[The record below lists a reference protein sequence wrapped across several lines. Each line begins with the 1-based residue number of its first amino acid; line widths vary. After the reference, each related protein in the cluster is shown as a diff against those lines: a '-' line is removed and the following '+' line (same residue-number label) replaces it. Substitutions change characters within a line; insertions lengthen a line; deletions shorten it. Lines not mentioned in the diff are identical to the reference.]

1 MNAILDQLGEEGI
14 KVLVEGVLVGGLTL
28 VAAVL
33 ARSLARRG
41 KVWIGAEA
49 GRTCMSPFVLLLGLL
64 LAIVAMIIL
73 AAGLYFRA
81 SLRTPAD
88 YYAWLGLVGG
98 FLLGSLALLP
108 FTRHTW
114 EWDTAGLRWHG
125 AWRSVAMRWPELER
139 LGKSMS
145 GQLYVSDRAGRKIT
159 WSPQYILEPE
169 ALLAAIQKARPD
181 LARPP

>member
-108 FTRHTW
+108 FTRIRGSGTRQAFAG
-114 EWDTAGLRWHG
+114 TAHG
-125 AWRSVAMRWPELER
+125 EAWRC
-139 LGKSMS
+139 
-145 GQLYVSDRAGRKIT
+145 AGR
-159 WSPQYILEPE
+159 SSSGS
-169 ALLAAIQKARPD
+169 ASR
-181 LARPP
+181 

>member
-1 MNAILDQLGEEGI
+1 MDAILDRLAEEGV

-64 LAIVAMIIL
+64 LATVAVAIL
-73 AAGLYFRA
+73 AAGLYFRS
-81 SLRTPAD
+81 SLNAPAD

-98 FLLGSLALLP
+98 FFLGSLAILP
-108 FTRHTW
+108 FTRHAW
-114 EWDTAGLRWHG
+114 EWDATGLRWRG
-125 AWRSVAMRWPELER
+125 AWKSVAMRWPDLVR
-139 LGKSMS
+139 LGKKMS
-145 GQLYVSDRAGRKIT
+145 GELYVVDKAGRKIS
-159 WSPQYILEPE
+159 WSPQYTLEHE
-169 ALLAAIQKARPD
+169 ALLRAIQTARPD
-181 LARPP
+181 LVLPG